1 MRVTEIIRGIL
12 DLIDGIEN
20 QSAQTPDPRSTAYSD
35 RDIKRFRQIVD
46 IADNEDIQQY
56 ANRPNEQYASVD
68 AVTVNAGTDNL
79 TGVKNP
85 RDIRAEHPQLYP
97 TPTGMK

>member
-12 DLIDGIEN
+12 DLIDGVEQ
-20 QSAQTPDPRSTAYSD
+20 QSREPQATAYSD

-46 IADNEDIQQY
+46 IADNDQQSQY
-56 ANRPNEQYASVD
+56 ANQPNEQYASVD

-79 TGVKNP
+79 TGVKDP